1 MKKAGLKKCVKL
13 FSVDFNPIDNNDILD
28 IHKYLIRG
36 TRDKIMF
43 WLISKIIIGLLIG
56 IVSRSNNT
64 NVCR

>member
-1 MKKAGLKKCVKL
+1 MKKAGLKKSVKL
-13 FSVDFNPIDNNDILD
+13 FSVDFNPIDTKDILD
-28 IHKYLIRG
+28 VHKYLIRG

-43 WLISKIIIGLLIG
+43 WLINKIIIGLLIG